1 MMMNIDINKEVIQV
15 LQEQFDIDPASIA
28 PESRLRE
35 DLDLDSI
42 DLCDMMNVI
51 EKRTGISSD
60 LSDFA
65 NASTYSDVLAVLERI
80 VQQSSAA

>member
-1 MMMNIDINKEVIQV
+1 MSIDINQEVIQV
-15 LQEQFDIDPASIA
+15 LREQFDIDPASVS

-51 EKRTGISSD
+51 EKRTGVSSD
-60 LSDFA
+60 LSDFVSA
-65 NASTYSDVLAVLERI
+65 RTYADVIGVLERI
-80 VQQSSAA
+80 IRQSSAA

>member
-1 MMMNIDINKEVIQV
+1 MTINIHQEVLEV
-15 LQEQFDIDPASIA
+15 LREQFDIDASTVS

-51 EKRTGISSD
+51 EKRTGVSSD
-60 LSDFA
+60 LSDFMHA
-65 NASTYSDVLAVLERI
+65 QTVSDFVTVLEGLA
-80 VQQSSAA
+80 QPAMAK